1 VKDVKIIMAVGIT
14 KEKMMAM
21 YISVEREG
29 KWEVLFSHVNG
40 DDLIKRCD
48 TEEQAEK
55 LIRVLEGEQRK
66 TVYLVK
72 SFGHEGYTN
81 LKVFS
86 DEQQAEKFAEKVRCQ
101 IPLEALASGDESV
114 EIEEFTLEEI

>member
-1 VKDVKIIMAVGIT
+1 
-14 KEKMMAM
+14 MAM

-86 DEQQAEKFAEKVRCQ
+86 DEQQAEKFAEKVKCQ